1 MNKREKV
8 INRHNK
14 LKKYIK
20 KGEFKNK
27 KKLYSHY
34 VMETEKY
41 NKENPHNQ
49 IQKVNSQT
57 IYNDLKNLGVEQD
70 EDTGVLLLPS
80 QVQINN
86 YKKILGN
93 SLKIANYKISPP
105 IEIIN
110 NKQNNDD
117 RNKDSKQNSND
128 SQIKSLYKIML
139 FCDDTGI
146 DIINSIIYKCFPN
159 INILGSTLGFK
170 VLEIYFNNINDSN
183 TFLNEINSIT
193 TKKRNK

>member
-1 MNKREKV
+1 MSKREKV
-8 INRHNK
+8 IERYNT
-14 LKKYIK
+14 IK
-20 KGEFKNK
+20 ECMKENTFKNK
-27 KKLYSHY
+27 KNLYNYYIKKIEEH
-34 VMETEKY
+34 
-41 NKENPHNQ
+41 NKKNPNNQ
-49 IQKVNSQT
+49 IQKVNQQT
-57 IYNDLKNLGVEQD
+57 INNDLKDLGIKLD
-70 EDTGVLLLPS
+70 KDTGVLLLPS

-93 SLKIANYKISPP
+93 SLKIGNYKISPP